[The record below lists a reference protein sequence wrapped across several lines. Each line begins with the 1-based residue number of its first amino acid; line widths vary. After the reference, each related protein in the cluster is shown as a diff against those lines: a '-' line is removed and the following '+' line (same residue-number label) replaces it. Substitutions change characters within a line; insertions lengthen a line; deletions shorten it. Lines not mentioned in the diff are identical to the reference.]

1 MGKQKTAVQ
10 QLKDLHNE
18 TKEIHETYEKAK
30 EKAKQEVETLTQEIA
45 DGEEHIQELYKSY
58 VLNLVS
64 LEAYQAERKAI
75 DDKKAVLHVAEKKIA
90 DIDGLMKDELK
101 KVYSKARE
109 LTYGVNSEYN
119 KEKYKFIAEKKKK
132 MLAMKYEYLKAIHA
146 EAKEIFPV
154 EYQGVWVSEL
164 EVELG
169 MKPYSHATY
178 VNPDNFLEAYSPY
191 RPGCTVTKEEV
202 VDAYINGTVKRELA
216 ESIK

>member
-18 TKEIHETYEKAK
+18 TKEIHETYAKAK
-30 EKAKQEVETLTQEIA
+30 ENAQQEVETLTQEIA
-45 DGEEHIQELYKSY
+45 EGEDNIHGLYKSY

-75 DDKKAVLHVAEKKIA
+75 DDKKAVLHVAQKKIA
-90 DIDGLMKDELK
+90 DIDGLMKGELK
-101 KVYSKARE
+101 KVYSKAKG
-109 LTYGVNSEYN
+109 LSAEYN
-119 KEKYKFIAEKKKK
+119 REKAIFVAEKKKK

-169 MKPYSHATY
+169 MKSYSYTSY
-178 VNPDNFLEAYSPY
+178 VNPDNFLEAYAPY
-191 RPGCTVTKEEV
+191 RPGCTVTKDEV
-202 VDAYINGTVKRELA
+202 ENAYVKGTVDRELA
-216 ESIK
+216 EAIK